1 MMRGSPFRSFRRL
14 LADRKGVA
22 AIEFALLAL
31 PLFMLIF
38 AIIELSLMF
47 FVNSALDASVQKIS
61 RMIRTGEVASSGIT
75 QAAFKAKI
83 CNDLLLSFSCSANL
97 LVKVDVLSNLSSAAS
112 ANPINASGNLA
123 VTETYNIGKGSDY
136 VLVQAFLPWDAV
148 VNFFTFSSNKL
159 ADGRYLL
166 GSSALFRNEPF

>member
-1 MMRGSPFRSFRRL
+1 MIRARPFALFRRFL
-14 LADRKGVA
+14 TDRKGVA

-38 AIIELSLMF
+38 AIIEISVMF
-47 FVNSALDASVQKIS
+47 LVNSAMDASVQKIS
-61 RMIRTGEVASSGIT
+61 RMIRTGEIASSRVS
-75 QAAFKAKI
+75 QADFKAKI
-83 CNDLLLSFSCSANL
+83 CNEMLLSFSCSGNL
-97 LVKVDVLSNLSSAAS
+97 LVKVDILSNLSSATG

-166 GSSALFRNEPF
+166 GSSVLFRNEPF

>member
-14 LADRKGVA
+14 LADRNGVA

-97 LVKVDVLSNLSSAAS
+97 LVKVDVLSDLSSAAS